1 MNFDLR
7 EVYKTYENLKEKHD
21 FKEYEDEIDENDK
34 VLNKVPFDMQKAQQR
49 ISKLTG
55 KYRMELNL
63 FAYIYGNNM
72 SVTSQPVSKP
82 AEILWNELRY
92 INQHIPLFALERK
105 GISDYLN
112 QNMGF

>member
-21 FKEYEDEIDENDK
+21 FKEYEDEIDKNDK
-34 VLNKVPFDMQKAQQR
+34 VLNKIPFDMQKAQQR

-63 FAYIYGNNM
+63 LAYIYGNNM
-72 SVTSQPVSKP
+72 SSCDFANNPDSSEVSLCIFP
-82 AEILWNELRY
+82 SNGSPSSSSCS
-92 INQHIPLFALERK
+92 IPTYRPGVK
-105 GISDYLN
+105 
-112 QNMGF
+112 M